1 MRVLETG
8 LDGVVIIEPKV
19 HGDDRG
25 FFQETWKASSYRGRG
40 LPAVFAQANVSR
52 SAKGVLR
59 GLHYQFQQPQGKL
72 VSVFEGRI
80 FDVAVDIRWGSPSF
94 AQWAG
99 VELSADNHRQ
109 LYIPE
114 GFAHGFMVLSSTAL
128 FHYHCTTEYVPQF
141 DAAIAWNDPDINV
154 KWPFEPESISAKDRQ
169 APYLRDVPS
178 ERLPGGRLPDPVK

>member
-25 FFQETWKASSYRGRG
+25 FFQESWKASSYGDHG
-40 LPAVFAQANVSR
+40 LPTVFKQANVSR
-52 SAKGVLR
+52 SARGVLR

-80 FDVAVDIRWGSPSF
+80 FDVAVDIRPGSKSLG
-94 AQWAG
+94 QWAG
-99 VELSADNHRQ
+99 VELSAENHRQ
-109 LYIPE
+109 MYIPE
-114 GFAHGFMVLSSTAL
+114 GFAHGFLVLSESAL
-128 FHYHCTTEYVPQF
+128 FHYHCTNEYAFQF

-154 KWPFEPESISAKDRQ
+154 KWPIEPESVSAKDRA
-169 APYLRDVPS
+169 APFLRDVLP
-178 ERLPGGRLPDPVK
+178 ERLPATQRPDKC